1 MPATTTKK
9 KTKRATARM
18 TPRTT
23 MPASKNGDGHAVF
36 DTQKQYAVTPNG
48 EMKGGQTSN
57 DNHADFVALISA
69 IQEDYILRRALIR
82 SQRRLNNQCRA
93 FVRRVLGWRMDL
105 PESEEDLQDSIKE
118 RNRIN
123 KEAKELITAIQ
134 GGQTR
139 NDNQPTFA
147 ASVRGFCITIL
158 QARSPLDREREHAEQ
173 RLRKHAEQLP
183 AWEWVKGVHGMG
195 SLGLAIII
203 GEAGDLGNYANPG
216 KLWKRLGLA
225 PPSTY
230 DMIKNDGTPG
240 RCLPRQRRSA
250 IWTIGDSLIRSKGD
264 YKSVYDERKAYEK
277 ERDPDMTK
285 MHAHRRSQR
294 YMEKRVIRNL
304 WREWTQHD
312 RPIPH

>member
-1 MPATTTKK
+1 MTATTTKK
-9 KTKRATARM
+9 KTKRANQKM
-18 TPRTT
+18 TPTPDL
-23 MPASKNGDGHAVF
+23 PASKNGDGQYLN
-36 DTQKQYAVTPNG
+36 DTRTGPAVTPNG
-48 EMKGGQTSN
+48 EMKGGHLTNDIQTRL
-57 DNHADFVALISA
+57 AALISA

-82 SQRRLNNQCRA
+82 SQIRLDNQCRA
-93 FVRRVLGWRMDL
+93 YVRRVLGWRMDL
-105 PESEEDLQDSIKE
+105 PEKE

-123 KEAKELITAIQ
+123 KEAGELVTAIQ
-134 GGQTR
+134 GGHGPD
-139 NDNQPTFA
+139 DNQLAFA
-147 ASVRGFCITIL
+147 ALVHGFCITML

-183 AWEWVKGVHGMG
+183 AWAWVKGVHGMG

-203 GEAGDLGNYANPG
+203 GEAGDLSNYANPG

-230 DMIKNDGTPG
+230 DMIKIDGTPG

-250 IWTIGDSLIRSKGD
+250 IWTIGYSLILSGGD
-264 YKSVYDERKAYEK
+264 YKTIYDERKAYEK

-285 MHAHRRSQR
+285 MHAHRRAQR